1 MAKIHAGNKNSMI
14 TTNFL
19 DELTHKIVDCA
30 VEVHKQLG
38 AGLLEGVY
46 HKCFVHELYLR
57 NLQFVSQ
64 IMTPINYKGLIVDA
78 DLRLNVL
85 IEDFIIVELKAV
97 EEITSAHETQLLA
110 YLKLLYLKRCL
121 TFLFLLNKIFTY
133 KTSFMKKYLLK
144 NTIFSHP
151 G

>member
-1 MAKIHAGNKNSMI
+1 M

-57 NLQFVSQ
+57 NFQFVSQ
-64 IMTPINYKGLIVDA
+64 IITPINYKGLILDA

-110 YLKLLYLKRCL
+110 YLKLLQKPKGSSRLIL
-121 TFLFLLNKIFTY
+121 IVQTFL
-133 KTSFMKKYLLK
+133 KKAVER
-144 NTIFSHP
+144 
-151 G
+151 

>member
-1 MAKIHAGNKNSMI
+1 MI

-57 NLQFVSQ
+57 NFQFVSQ
-64 IMTPINYKGLIVDA
+64 IITPINYKGLILDA

-110 YLKLLYLKRCL
+110 YLKLLQKPKG
-121 TFLFLLNKIFTY
+121 LLINFNCTNIF
-133 KTSFMKKYLLK
+133 KEGRR
-144 NTIFSHP
+144 TIVNEYYAELHA
-151 G
+151 

>member
-1 MAKIHAGNKNSMI
+1 MI

-19 DELTHKIVDCA
+19 DELTHKIVGCA

-64 IMTPINYKGLIVDA
+64 IMTPINYKGLILDA

-110 YLKLLYLKRCL
+110 YLKLLQKPKGLLINFNCTNIFKEGRRTIVNEYYARIACL
-121 TFLFLLNKIFTY
+121 NSCVIHHIET
-133 KTSFMKKYLLK
+133 
-144 NTIFSHP
+144 
-151 G
+151 